1 VAKGSKKA
9 SKKKAVETRDLSNWK
24 ILRRFRQ
31 RLATAQARRDEVSG
45 PSPRE
50 VDPKRKLLEEDYF
63 SLMLFG
69 LLNPVLDSMRGLCA
83 ASDLVKMQKEV
94 CSRHVSLGSFSEAQS
109 VFDPEVLKEVFLQL
123 ASETTHSWGDPR
135 LASVA
140 DQLTLIDGSLI
151 PALPRM
157 HWALWLND
165 KNRAAKLHLKFK
177 VLKQSACDALLTTG
191 KTCERKTLRKFV
203 NRGEIIVAD
212 RYYGLEYGF
221 FHELSDLGAS
231 SVIRIRNEPL
241 MEVLEELPL
250 SEADRAAGV
259 TWQGLVKLG
268 KDWQGD
274 PIRVVKIE
282 VDGKELLIV
291 TDLELEAEL
300 ISLIYRY
307 RWQVELFF
315 KWLKCILKCR
325 HLLAESERGVAIQI
339 YTALIAALLLQGL
352 TGKRPSKR
360 QMEMIQF
367 HLAGYLS
374 LEELIAALKLEKT
387 KD

>member
-1 VAKGSKKA
+1 MGKGNKKS
-9 SKKKAVETRDLSNWK
+9 SKKKPVETRDLSNWK
-24 ILRRFRQ
+24 IMRKFRQ
-31 RLATAQARRDEVSG
+31 RLAKVLAQRDEVSG
-45 PSPRE
+45 PSPRA

-83 ASDLVKMQKEV
+83 ASDLEKMQKEV
-94 CSRHVSLGSFSEAQS
+94 CTHRVSLGSFSEAQS
-109 VFDPEVLKEVFLQL
+109 VFDPEVLKEIFLQL
-123 ASETTHSWGDPR
+123 ASESSHSWGDPR

-177 VLKQSACDALLTTG
+177 VLKQSACEALLTTG
-191 KTCERKTLRKFV
+191 KTCERKTLRQFV
-203 NRGEIIVAD
+203 KRGEIIV
-212 RYYGLEYGF
+212 
-221 FHELSDLGAS
+221 
-231 SVIRIRNEPL
+231 
-241 MEVLEELPL
+241 
-250 SEADRAAGV
+250 ADRAAGV
-259 TWQGLVKLG
+259 TWQGRVKLG
-268 KDWQGD
+268 KDWQGE
-274 PIRVVKIE
+274 PIRVVKVE
-282 VDGKELLIV
+282 VDDKELLIV
-291 TDLELEAEL
+291 TDLEMEAEL

-360 QMEMIQF
+360 QIEMIQL
-367 HLAGYLS
+367 HLTGYLS
-374 LEELIAALKLEKT
+374 LDELMAALKLEKT

>member
-1 VAKGSKKA
+1 VGKGNKKS
-9 SKKKAVETRDLSNWK
+9 SKKKPVETRDLSNWK
-24 ILRRFRQ
+24 IMRKFRQ
-31 RLATAQARRDEVSG
+31 RLAKVLAQRDEVSG
-45 PSPRE
+45 PSPRA

-83 ASDLVKMQKEV
+83 ASDLEKMQKEV
-94 CSRHVSLGSFSEAQS
+94 CTHRVSLGSFSEAQS
-109 VFDPEVLKEVFLQL
+109 VFDPEVLKEIFLQL
-123 ASETTHSWGDPR
+123 ASESSHSWGDPR

-177 VLKQSACDALLTTG
+177 VLKQSACEALLTTG
-191 KTCERKTLRKFV
+191 KTCERKTLRQFV
-203 NRGEIIVAD
+203 KRGEIIV
-212 RYYGLEYGF
+212 
-221 FHELSDLGAS
+221 
-231 SVIRIRNEPL
+231 
-241 MEVLEELPL
+241 
-250 SEADRAAGV
+250 ADRAAGV
-259 TWQGLVKLG
+259 TWQGRVKLG
-268 KDWQGD
+268 KDWQGE
-274 PIRVVKIE
+274 PIRVVKVE
-282 VDGKELLIV
+282 VDDKELLIV
-291 TDLELEAEL
+291 TDLEMEAEL

-360 QMEMIQF
+360 QMEMIQL
-367 HLAGYLS
+367 HLTGYLS
-374 LEELIAALKLEKT
+374 LDELMAALKLEKT

>member
-1 VAKGSKKA
+1 
-9 SKKKAVETRDLSNWK
+9 
-24 ILRRFRQ
+24 
-31 RLATAQARRDEVSG
+31 
-45 PSPRE
+45 
-50 VDPKRKLLEEDYF
+50 
-63 SLMLFG
+63 
-69 LLNPVLDSMRGLCA
+69 
-83 ASDLVKMQKEV
+83 
-94 CSRHVSLGSFSEAQS
+94 
-109 VFDPEVLKEVFLQL
+109 VLKEIFLQL
-123 ASETTHSWGDPR
+123 ASESSHSWGDPR

-177 VLKQSACDALLTTG
+177 VLKQSACEALLTTG
-191 KTCERKTLRKFV
+191 KTCERKTLRQFV
-203 NRGEIIVAD
+203 KRGEIIV
-212 RYYGLEYGF
+212 
-221 FHELSDLGAS
+221 
-231 SVIRIRNEPL
+231 
-241 MEVLEELPL
+241 
-250 SEADRAAGV
+250 ADRAAGV
-259 TWQGLVKLG
+259 TWQGRVKLG
-268 KDWQGD
+268 KDWQGE
-274 PIRVVKIE
+274 PIRVVKVE
-282 VDGKELLIV
+282 VDDKELLIV
-291 TDLELEAEL
+291 TDLEMEAEL

-360 QMEMIQF
+360 QIEMIQL
-367 HLAGYLS
+367 HLTGYLS
-374 LEELIAALKLEKT
+374 LDELMAALKLEKT